1 MRHCRIHLPLR
12 VARFTACVAL
22 FGLIAFDSSSATDQP
37 KRALRFDDLY
47 AQEQIEPSV
56 SWSIA
61 ADGAPA
67 VTIDRAVDSSEK
79 WQGKH
84 SDVWVQL
91 ASDQAMINISGGQ
104 ADDSDWRDPV
114 WSASGRRLVLQSS
127 RGGKRTLWLWDRTT
141 KELSQ
146 LADRALAGAA
156 IAGTRAF
163 YEWLD
168 DDHVIATVLPPGVQ
182 ADEFATEPEPIA
194 RIKAG
199 WAQFQSG
206 GKPSVSVL
214 ETGAPER
221 SAKHSDPGTPPAQLL
236 RQIISID
243 VRNRT
248 AKLIVD
254 TYPGAQGAFFSP
266 SLSPDGKFIAFSI
279 YGRPIGNA
287 YDDVN
292 GTNTVAIYRTDGHA
306 AAFDRAIPA
315 DALTAL
321 SLHWSVDGTRVAFF
335 AYGDSRTSGAKLVIA
350 NPAQGKLEVRALKNI
365 AVTEMRDK
373 QWDYANL
380 EWTETGDIVCF
391 AGEGEQALK
400 KFARR
405 DWWLLSGSA
414 PPRNLTGRLDV
425 VPEFERLSQG
435 GPLIGLAQGA
445 LWRLDAKHQMVEKVA
460 VISKSPASKIVWPS
474 SLRLRVAGSLDR
486 NYVIGREDRPTRPAV
501 MVENNEGDTTQYYY
515 VDIATGQTS
524 LLTAPDPNLFPV
536 RVDATLKTIY
546 WVDEKAREFP
556 NNSDVI
562 WTSPTEAAGSHVSAH
577 PLIAL
582 NPWSKSI
589 AIPPETV
596 IHYTSLDGQPA
607 RAWVQLPVGYQPQRR
622 YPVILNVYPGQS
634 GAREN
639 SFFHY
644 PELAAAAGFVVIYP
658 QMGFVAG
665 RQYGMATR
673 DLYFEVAN
681 GALPAIDKAVAL
693 GIADPERLFVEG
705 VSAGGFATL
714 TLLQQSARFKAAVA
728 VAGVYDWASDWGTF
742 AAKGRYGE
750 DIAHLEIGFAGE
762 YLEQRP
768 ATATPWSDLG
778 LYQRNSPLTYVERVR
793 APVLLIHGDQDSN
806 VPLQQSEQMFSAL
819 VRLQKRASFVRYWG
833 EAHRL
838 ENPANLRDLWQ
849 RRLAWFDEFG
859 DIARD
864 SAGHIKFEGPLVKS
878 RGDAMPLR
886 PADYERFEFFQLG
899 GDKAAL
905 D

>member
-1 MRHCRIHLPLR
+1 MRTRTFRLSFSW
-12 VARFTACVAL
+12 FTACVAL

-37 KRALRFDDLY
+37 KRTLRFDDLY

-61 ADGAPA
+61 ADGALA

-91 ASDQAMINISGGQ
+91 ASDQAMINITGGQ

-127 RGGKRTLWLWDRTT
+127 RGGKRTLWLWDRAT

-199 WAQFQSG
+199 WAKFQSG

-221 SAKHSDPGTPPAQLL
+221 SATSSEVSTSPAQLL

-248 AKLIVD
+248 AKLIID
-254 TYPGAQGAFFSP
+254 TYRAAQYAFFSP

-279 YGRPIGNA
+279 YGRPVSNA
-287 YDDVN
+287 FSDV
-292 GTNTVAIYRTDGHA
+292 GGRNTVVIYRTDGHA

-321 SLHWSVDGTRVAFF
+321 SLHWSPDGTRLAFF
-335 AYGDSRTSGAKLVIA
+335 AYGDSRAPGAKLVIA
-350 NPAQGKLEVRALKNI
+350 NPAQGNLEVRDLKNI
-365 AVTEMRDK
+365 AVTEMRDR
-373 QWDYANL
+373 QWDYAHL
-380 EWTETGDIVCF
+380 EWTETGDIVCL

-414 PPRNLTGRLDV
+414 SPRNLTGRLAA
-425 VPEFERLSQG
+425 VPEFERLSRT
-435 GPLIGLAQGA
+435 GPLIGLAQGT
-445 LWRLDAKHQMVEKVA
+445 LWRLDAKHQTIEKVA
-460 VISKSPASKIVWPS
+460 TVPQGSASKIVWPS
-474 SLRLRVAGSLDR
+474 SLRLRVAASSDR
-486 NYVIGREDRPTRPAV
+486 SYVIDREDRPAHPAV
-501 MVENNEGDTTQYYY
+501 IVENNEGDTTRDYYI
-515 VDIATGQTS
+515 DTATGQTR
-524 LLTAPDPNLFPV
+524 LLTAPGPDLFPV
-536 RVDATLKTIY
+536 RVDATLRTIY
-546 WVDEKAREFP
+546 WAGEQARGYP
-556 NNSDVI
+556 YLSNVI
-562 WTSPTEAAGSHVSAH
+562 WTTPTGETGSHVTTH
-577 PLIAL
+577 PLIEL
-582 NPWSKSI
+582 NPWSKSV
-589 AIPPETV
+589 ATPPETV

-607 RAWVQLPVGYQPQRR
+607 RAWVQFPVGYQPQRR
-622 YPVILNVYPGQS
+622 YPVILNVYPGQA
-634 GAREN
+634 GTREN
-639 SFFHY
+639 SVFHY

-658 QMGFVAG
+658 QMGFVTG
-665 RQYGMATR
+665 RLYGMATR
-673 DLYFEVAN
+673 DMYFEVAN
-681 GALPAIDKAVAL
+681 GVLPAIDRAVAL
-693 GIADPERLFVEG
+693 GIADPERLFVDG
-705 VSAGGFATL
+705 HSAGGFAAL
-714 TLLQQSARFKAAVA
+714 TLVQQSARFKAAVA

-750 DIAHLEIGFAGE
+750 DIAELQIGFAGE
-762 YLEQRP
+762 NIQQRP
-768 ATATPWSDLG
+768 ATATPWSDLS

-833 EAHRL
+833 EDHVL
-838 ENPANLRDLWQ
+838 GNPANIRDSWQ

-864 SAGHIKFEGPLVKS
+864 NAGHVIFEGDLVKS
-878 RGDAMPLR
+878 RGSAMPLR
-886 PADYERFEFFQLG
+886 PADYEHFEFFQVG